1 MTNFSLNTNA
11 GHKPDA
17 ERKAEE
23 LLAEAWKA
31 EKPEAEDEELR
42 KQAEENVTAII
53 VSNFKSPETR
63 QNILKPLDE
72 FGRSELSRSVAKNKL
87 LATRINELSLGGAD
101 AGDVG
106 ENLVQLQIQI
116 KDLDPG
122 PLNFA
127 KKGIL
132 GRFVNP
138 IRKYF
143 AKYEKADAAISDII
157 KSLDAGAKILKND
170 NVTLMTEEQQ
180 LTAITS
186 QIQRNAEMCRI
197 MDEELEQKIVKA
209 EAEGGDPEKIRFMRE
224 EILFLLR
231 QKVMDMHQMIVVNQ
245 QGIVSMNV
253 ISRNNRELINGVDRA
268 KNVTVTALRTAVTV
282 AGALYNQKVMIQKI
296 QALNET
302 TENIIAA
309 TSRMLREQGSE
320 IQRQAMETTVSA
332 DTLKRAFADALS
344 ALEDINTFR
353 ENALP
358 QMQKTITQFHE
369 MAQEGDEVIARLERG
384 SGVVL

>member
-1 MTNFSLNTNA
+1 MQNFSLNTD
-11 GHKPDA
+11 P
-17 ERKAEE
+17 ESKADEI
-23 LLAEAWKA
+23 LAEAWKT
-31 EKPEAEDEELR
+31 EKPEVEDEELR
-42 KQAEENVTAII
+42 KQARENVNAII
-53 VSNFKSPETR
+53 VSNFDSPETR
-63 QNILKPLDE
+63 QDILKPLEE
-72 FGRSELSRSVAKNKL
+72 FGKSSIARSAAKNKL
-87 LATRINELSLGGAD
+87 LATRIKDLAHGGED

-106 ENLVQLQIQI
+106 ENLVQLQMQI
-116 KDLDPG
+116 KDLDPS
-122 PLNFA
+122 PMSFT

-132 GRFVNP
+132 GRFFNP

-170 NVTLMTEEQQ
+170 NATLLTEEQQ
-180 LTAITS
+180 LTAITK
-186 QIQRNAEMCRI
+186 QIQRDAEMGRMMDEALEQQIANAE
-197 MDEELEQKIVKA
+197 LQ
-209 EAEGGDPEKIRFMRE
+209 GGDPEKIRFVRE
-224 EILFLLR
+224 EILVPLR
-231 QKVMDMHQMIVVNQ
+231 QRVMDMHQMIVINQ

-296 QALNET
+296 QALTET
-302 TENIIAA
+302 TENISAS
-309 TSRMLREQGSE
+309 TSRMLREQDTE
-320 IQRQAMETTVSA
+320 IQRQAMESTVSA
-332 DTLKRAFADALS
+332 DTLKRAFADALT

-358 QMQKTITQFHE
+358 QMQNTIMQFSE
-369 MAQEGDEVIARLERG
+369 MAAEGNEVIARLERG